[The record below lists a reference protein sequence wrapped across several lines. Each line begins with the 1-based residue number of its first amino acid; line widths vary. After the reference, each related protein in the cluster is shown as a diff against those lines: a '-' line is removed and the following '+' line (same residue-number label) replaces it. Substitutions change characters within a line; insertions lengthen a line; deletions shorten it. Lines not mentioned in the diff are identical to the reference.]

1 MAEPRVVIVGTGQGG
16 LQAAASLREA
26 GFAGPVTLI
35 GDEPDLPYQRPP
47 LSKAYLLGKMA
58 EEGLRLRSEAFYAK
72 NGIDL
77 LAGERVA
84 AIDRATRRVRLNSGP
99 EIGFDHLVLAT
110 GARNRPLPVPGA
122 DLDGVL
128 YLRTLAEA
136 RDLKARIAAV
146 RQVVVVG
153 AGFIGLEFA
162 AVARQLGKEV
172 HVVEA
177 TQRPMGR
184 AVSAQ
189 MSWFFTER
197 HMGWGARLLLGAGV
211 ARLLGE
217 GGRVVAVEATDGQ
230 RLPAD
235 LVVVGIGVLPNADL
249 AAGAGLPVQDGIV
262 VDRQLRTADPAISA
276 IGDCARYPSRFA
288 DGPVRLESVQNA
300 ADQGRCVAARIA
312 GRPAAYDAVPWFW
325 SDQGDLKLQIVGLTA
340 GHDAT
345 ALRGDPASGRFSVFC
360 FRGERLVGIELVNR
374 PADHMAGRRLLAGEP
389 GLTPAQAA
397 DEAFDLKAHATTSI
411 VTSQKI

>member
-1 MAEPRVVIVGTGQGG
+1 MTEPRVVIVGTGQGG
-16 LQAAASLREA
+16 LQTAASLREA
-26 GFAGPVTLI
+26 GFAGPVTLV

-58 EEGLRLRSEAFYAK
+58 EEGLRLRSEAFYAR
-72 NGIDL
+72 NAIDL

-84 AIDRATRRVRLNSGP
+84 AIDRAARRVRLANGK
-99 EIGFDHLVLAT
+99 ELGFDHLVLAT
-110 GARNRPLPVPGA
+110 GARNRPLPVRGA

-136 RDLKARIAAV
+136 RDLKARIAGA
-146 RQVVVVG
+146 REVVVVG

-197 HMGWGARLLLGAGV
+197 HMGWGAKLLLGAGV
-211 ARLLGE
+211 ARILGQ

-235 LVVVGIGVLPNADL
+235 LVVVGIGVLPNAEL
-249 AAGAGLPVQDGIV
+249 AAEAGLAVQDGIV
-262 VDRQLRTADPAISA
+262 VDANLLTADPAISA

-288 DGPVRLESVQNA
+288 GAPARLESVQNA

-325 SDQGDLKLQIVGLTA
+325 SDQGDLKLQIVGLTM

-360 FRGERLVGIELVNR
+360 FRGGRLVGIESVNR

-397 DEAFDLKAHATTSI
+397 DEGFDLKAHAACRTTAL
-411 VTSQKI
+411 

>member
-1 MAEPRVVIVGTGQGG
+1 MA
-16 LQAAASLREA
+16 AWS
-26 GFAGPVTLI
+26 
-35 GDEPDLPYQRPP
+35 
-47 LSKAYLLGKMA
+47 
-58 EEGLRLRSEAFYAK
+58 
-72 NGIDL
+72 
-77 LAGERVA
+77 
-84 AIDRATRRVRLNSGP
+84 
-99 EIGFDHLVLAT
+99 
-110 GARNRPLPVPGA
+110 
-122 DLDGVL
+122 
-128 YLRTLAEA
+128 
-136 RDLKARIAAV
+136 
-146 RQVVVVG
+146 
-153 AGFIGLEFA
+153 
-162 AVARQLGKEV
+162 
-172 HVVEA
+172 
-177 TQRPMGR
+177 
-184 AVSAQ
+184 
-189 MSWFFTER
+189 
-197 HMGWGARLLLGAGV
+197 
-211 ARLLGE
+211 
-217 GGRVVAVEATDGQ
+217 AVEATDGQ

-235 LVVVGIGVLPNADL
+235 LVVVGIGVLPNAEL
-249 AAGAGLPVQDGIV
+249 AAEAGLPVQDGIV
-262 VDRQLRTADPAISA
+262 VDLQLRTADPAISA

-288 DGPVRLESVQNA
+288 DGPVRLELVQNA